1 LIEDLLMRDEVAVV
15 EEVEAGAVEKEDQR
29 SDTTYRHHQLDKQ
42 KLITLVDEHDPT
54 MSNLITG
61 LIIAAAS
68 PGVQVQIATMK
79 KQGVEV
85 AAGATVTVE
94 TEAGRAIHTIVGE
107 GRSTSDTDR
116 RESTAVEVTVTTE
129 IERKNTTNIVPE
141 KVTNINITV
150 SIQTKKMIGATVES
164 TKSVIDESIASS
176 NLYTIIVV
184 TIFHGTQVSRI
195 SR

>member
-1 LIEDLLMRDEVAVV
+1 
-15 EEVEAGAVEKEDQR
+15 
-29 SDTTYRHHQLDKQ
+29 
-42 KLITLVDEHDPT
+42 LVDEHDPT

-68 PGVQVQIATMK
+68 PEVQVQVATMK

-85 AAGATVTVE
+85 AAGAAVTVE
-94 TEAGRAIHTIVGE
+94 TEAGRAIHTIFGE

-141 KVTNINITV
+141 KVTNINIAV

-176 NLYTIIVV
+176 NLYTTNCCYKFPRHTSQQNIEITPSFSSPVPLITTGTRTTRPSFSPSGGLAIIS
-184 TIFHGTQVSRI
+184 I
-195 SR
+195 